1 MVCSSSPMFSLLV
14 AEEVSC
20 VGWGVVPLGAYQA
33 PRLLVLFFF
42 GVGIFFSSLRC
53 YVVYSSVLLSW
64 LTSRYYLDHRVER
77 GGSLFVLLIFP
88 DHLIGAR
95 WCLFVFLDPGS
106 RVGLVYP
113 RSCRLMHVSF
123 LAPASFCC
131 WCTSS
136 YSRWPC
142 FWKLLVEDSWLGG
155 CTSVASIPCVR

>member
-1 MVCSSSPMFSLLV
+1 MLLKPNV
-14 AEEVSC
+14 FI
-20 VGWGVVPLGAYQA
+20 VGGRRGFLC
-33 PRLLVLFFF
+33 
-42 GVGIFFSSLRC
+42 GVGCGPSGSIPGPPSSCSVLSWGRDFFSSLRC

-155 CTSVASIPCVR
+155 CTSVASILCVR